1 MPARPGGEAAHPPH
15 LTAGEARATGSP
27 VSTLL
32 AHLSDAHIGP
42 LPRPRARDLLGK
54 RLTGFVNWRRRGKL
68 HDMAV
73 LADIVADL
81 KAQAPDHVA
90 MTGDILN
97 LGLPEEFPFARAW
110 LRTLGT
116 TDQVSFVPGN
126 HDAYVRSSLPHLAS
140 TFAPWVSEVGT
151 ADGMPFAFPYLRRR
165 GPLALIGL
173 SSAIPTAPLLASG
186 ALGSAQREGLAR
198 LLDEAGAEGS
208 ARVVMIHHPPHV
220 TGAKRGRGL
229 RDAAAFEAVI
239 ARHGAE
245 LVIHGHNHRTS
256 VSPPARAA
264 RARAGGG
271 GALLL
276 GGAGHP
282 RPPRR
287 LPPLSLR
294 GAGGRAGHHHGRAPR
309 AGAGARRRRRA
320 RPSGAVGRV
329 GRPRAAERSAAAFSD
344 LGRPKG
350 SPGRQPAVGVVEP
363 EPQQGAQR
371 RDAEPVDGDAR
382 GPEAACAPA
391 CAGAARGAVGS
402 AAGGGGARPIEAES
416 IEASSCSRSTSRRAI

>member
-1 MPARPGGEAAHPPH
+1 M
-15 LTAGEARATGSP
+15 
-27 VSTLL
+27 STLL

-256 VSPPARAA
+256 VSHLPGPRGPVPVVGVPSCSAVPGTHGHLAA
-264 RARAGGG
+264 YHLYRFEARAGGRFTIT
-271 GALLL
+271 A
-276 GGAGHP
+276 
-282 RPPRR
+282 
-287 LPPLSLR
+287 
-294 GAGGRAGHHHGRAPR
+294 
-309 AGAGARRRRRA
+309 ARRGLA
-320 RPSGAVGRV
+320 
-329 GRPRAAERSAAAFSD
+329 
-344 LGRPKG
+344 
-350 SPGRQPAVGVVEP
+350 PGRDGVGEL
-363 EPQQGAQR
+363 
-371 RDAEPVDGDAR
+371 
-382 GPEAACAPA
+382 GPLAL
-391 CAGAARGAVGS
+391 
-402 AAGGGGARPIEAES
+402 
-416 IEASSCSRSTSRRAI
+416 